1 MKKVL
6 ITGAAGYIG
15 SELIGYLI
23 EDYHVIAYDIVMY
36 DSTSLLRYAAHPNF
50 TFVKGDVRDLEKLAE
65 HMKDSDII
73 IPLAAL
79 VGFPLCDESPRDARE
94 INNGSQTIRETISGL
109 STLAQTLDTVLA
121 SMARF
126 VPRSHH

>member
-15 SELIGYLI
+15 SELINYLI
-23 EDYHVIAYDIVMY
+23 EDYHVIAYDVVMY

-50 TFVKGDVRDLEKLAE
+50 TFVKGDVRDLEKLDQY
-65 HMKDSDII
+65 MKDSDII

-94 INNGSQTIRETISGL
+94 INYEVNQC
-109 STLAQTLDTVLA
+109 
-121 SMARF
+121 
-126 VPRSHH
+126 